1 MLHHT
6 RVSDVMTSAV
16 VFVRPEDGIA
26 EVARTLNA
34 AAVRAVPVLTEGGA
48 LLGVVSET
56 DLMAA
61 AARPAGS
68 GPTPWWRPLNIH
80 FGHIHFGHIRLRH
93 IQRGHH
99 DRDAG
104 ATTAEQL
111 MTPSVE
117 TLRPWARVAE
127 AARRMC
133 AASISWMPVTEL
145 DGRLV
150 GVLTSSDV
158 LKVVFRRDDEEIR
171 AAIRHD
177 VLHRAL
183 AVDPDTVRVEVADGV
198 VTLIGE
204 LGTPADVEIARH
216 LVDGMDGVVA
226 VVDRLHPRVGDQQ
239 RPPVRLFF

>member
-16 VFVRPEDGIA
+16 VFVHPEDGIA

-34 AAVRAVPVLTEGGA
+34 AAVRAVPVLAEGGA
-48 LLGVVSET
+48 LLGVVSEA

-68 GPTPWWRPLNIH
+68 GPTPWWRPRHIY
-80 FGHIHFGHIRLRH
+80 FGHIHL
-93 IQRGHH
+93 GHH
-99 DRDAG
+99 DRAAG
-104 ATTAEQL
+104 ATTAEEL

-133 AASISWMPVTEL
+133 AASTSWMPVTEL

-150 GVLTSSDV
+150 GVLSSSDV
-158 LKVVFRRDDEEIR
+158 LKEVFRRDDEEIR

-183 AVDPDTVRVEVADGV
+183 AVDPDTVRVEVTDGV
-198 VTLIGE
+198 VTLVGE
-204 LGTPADVEIARH
+204 LATPADIEIARH

>member
-1 MLHHT
+1 MLQHT

-16 VFVRPEDGIA
+16 VSVHPDDGIA

-48 LLGVVSET
+48 LLGVVSEA

-68 GPTPWWRPLNIH
+68 GPTPWWRPR
-80 FGHIHFGHIRLRH
+80 HIHFPHL
-93 IQRGHH
+93 GHH
-99 DRDAG
+99 DRAAG
-104 ATTAEQL
+104 ATTAEEL

-117 TLRPWARVAE
+117 TLRPWTRVAE

-133 AASISWMPVTEL
+133 AASIGWMPVTEL

-150 GVLTSSDV
+150 GVLSSSDV
-158 LKVVFRRDDEEIR
+158 LKVVFEREDEEIR

-183 AVDPDTVRVEVADGV
+183 AVDPDTVRVEVTDGV
-198 VTLIGE
+198 VTLVGE
-204 LGTPADVEIARH
+204 LGTPADIEIARH
-216 LVDGMDGVVA
+216 LVDGMDGVVD
-226 VVDRLHPRVGDQQ
+226 VVDRLHPRVGDQY

>member
-6 RVSDVMTSAV
+6 RVSDVMTSAL

-26 EVARTLNA
+26 EVARTMNA
-34 AAVRAVPVLTEGGA
+34 AAVRAVPVLAEGGA
-48 LLGVVSET
+48 LLGVVSEA
-56 DLMAA
+56 DLMTA

-68 GPTPWWRPLNIH
+68 GPTPWWRPR
-80 FGHIHFGHIRLRH
+80 HIHLRH
-93 IQRGHH
+93 IHRGH
-99 DRDAG
+99 DRAAD
-104 ATTAEQL
+104 ATTAAQL
-111 MTPSVE
+111 MTTSVE

-127 AARRMC
+127 AARRMR
-133 AASISWMPVTEL
+133 ATSISWMPVTEL

-150 GVLTSSDV
+150 GVMSSSDV
-158 LKVVFRRDDEEIR
+158 LKVFRREDAEIR

-198 VTLIGE
+198 VTLVGE
-204 LGTPADVEIARH
+204 LGTPADIEIARH
-216 LVDGMDGVVA
+216 LVNGMDGVVA
-226 VVDRLHPRVGDQQ
+226 VVDQLHPRVGDQQ